1 MVLFIANHLLWT
13 QDILKYFQLNLMWQ
27 LHVDIEGPTETILEL
42 LVRQYSVII
51 VVNFLDPF
59 IYFFKPEPVFD

>member
-1 MVLFIANHLLWT
+1 MINESISDGALYCQSIHSML
-13 QDILKYFQLNLMWQ
+13 Q